1 MICLLWK
8 GMIEIPNPCA
18 ARSTRARG
26 TNQIV
31 NIKDVFTQAF
41 LIFLSRLLET
51 SQSNV
56 F

>member
-1 MICLLWK
+1 MLPLAFLIFLF
-8 GMIEIPNPCA
+8 PNPCA